1 MLTLEPAVVLR
12 GPSLSSLSAT
22 SAAKEDRKRMS
33 SSSSSSSGIKMR
45 QVKLITSQ
53 MRRKKRA
60 TAVQMW
66 DHVEDRASRRDLANK
81 QIYQIKKKILRAEQ
95 NSDLVQLYAA
105 LPETGN
111 AAVYA
116 TGNVDFRHGMLAFGN
131 IVAFL
136 QDNGGKV
143 NKKLNF
149 CVKDAWDE
157 VTGADGIEL
166 IRHLRTTLLRIGL
179 EGDLLDRL
187 DAALQRGLVRGGG
200 SELKRV
206 VALHL
211 TPALKGLSAAIEAL
225 EGDQM
230 LSTITGSDTEMDEDE
245 DSSSDETGNGE
256 EEDDDDDDGND
267 GNDGNDD
274 EMTQVGQY
282 QAEDSATL
290 MANLSSLNTSVL
302 AWFDLDI
309 STDEKVRALMA
320 IDDAERSRLEGIS
333 QDDAAGSGGKNAD
346 WLCARAP
353 NGICRQTG
361 SAIDRARRKQPSHL
375 KSQVGVAP
383 DGTEVKAWGATASMQ
398 YGTDHEKDGFAGVRA
413 FFDDWFKTTYCV
425 QYGTEYSECEIAYE
439 GDMGI
444 FVWEA
449 DNTFAYSPDGRIT
462 VTLPDKTELVWL
474 VEIKCPPSKKDY
486 DTTSLSP
493 ILGEH
498 NIPGVEGK
506 QPLTSAYYCQV
517 QLGMQILN
525 IQSTIFAVWTEKH
538 TVNSKESVQV
548 QFIERNQPFI
558 DAMMSDAGDYFW
570 NHYIPRL
577 SQCAC
582 PKLFSGA

>member
-45 QVKLITSQ
+45 QVKVITSQ

-66 DHVEDRASRRDLANK
+66 DHVEDRRSRRDLANK

-256 EEDDDDDDGND
+256 EEDDDDDGND

-425 QYGTEYSECEIAYE
+425 QYGIEYSECEIAYE

-449 DNTFAYSPDGRIT
+449 DNTFAYSPDGRRAAIPKC
-462 VTLPDKTELVWL
+462 VVKPIF
-474 VEIKCPPSKKDY
+474 EIIVFACSYTCVQRFNVRSSKAVQCPRIEPNDNARHFH
-486 DTTSLSP
+486 
-493 ILGEH
+493 ER
-498 NIPGVEGK
+498 
-506 QPLTSAYYCQV
+506 PLEQ
-517 QLGMQILN
+517 
-525 IQSTIFAVWTEKH
+525 TIA
-538 TVNSKESVQV
+538 
-548 QFIERNQPFI
+548 
-558 DAMMSDAGDYFW
+558 D
-570 NHYIPRL
+570 
-577 SQCAC
+577 
-582 PKLFSGA
+582 

>member
-1 MLTLEPAVVLR
+1 
-12 GPSLSSLSAT
+12 
-22 SAAKEDRKRMS
+22 
-33 SSSSSSSGIKMR
+33 MR

-53 MRRKKRA
+53 MQRKKRA

-66 DHVEDRASRRDLANK
+66 DHVEDRRSRRDLANK

-211 TPALKGLSAAIEAL
+211 TPALQGLSAAIEAL

-256 EEDDDDDDGND
+256 DDDDDDDDGND

-274 EMTQVGQY
+274 EMEDNEE
-282 QAEDSATL
+282 AE
-290 MANLSSLNTSVL
+290 
-302 AWFDLDI
+302 
-309 STDEKVRALMA
+309 EKGGN
-320 IDDAERSRLEGIS
+320 E
-333 QDDAAGSGGKNAD
+333 DAAA
-346 WLCARAP
+346 A
-353 NGICRQTG
+353 
-361 SAIDRARRKQPSHL
+361 
-375 KSQVGVAP
+375 
-383 DGTEVKAWGATASMQ
+383 ATAP
-398 YGTDHEKDGFAGVRA
+398 TR
-413 FFDDWFKTTYCV
+413 
-425 QYGTEYSECEIAYE
+425 
-439 GDMGI
+439 
-444 FVWEA
+444 
-449 DNTFAYSPDGRIT
+449 R
-462 VTLPDKTELVWL
+462 
-474 VEIKCPPSKKDY
+474 
-486 DTTSLSP
+486 
-493 ILGEH
+493 
-498 NIPGVEGK
+498 
-506 QPLTSAYYCQV
+506 
-517 QLGMQILN
+517 
-525 IQSTIFAVWTEKH
+525 ST
-538 TVNSKESVQV
+538 
-548 QFIERNQPFI
+548 RN
-558 DAMMSDAGDYFW
+558 
-570 NHYIPRL
+570 
-577 SQCAC
+577 
-582 PKLFSGA
+582 K

>member
-1 MLTLEPAVVLR
+1 M
-12 GPSLSSLSAT
+12 SSLSAT

-33 SSSSSSSGIKMR
+33 SSSSSSSGMKMR

-60 TAVQMW
+60 TALQMW

-105 LPETGN
+105 IPETGN

-143 NKKLNF
+143 KKKLNF

-211 TPALKGLSAAIEAL
+211 TPALQGLSAAIEAL

-256 EEDDDDDDGND
+256 DDDDDDDGND

-274 EMTQVGQY
+274 EMKDNEE
-282 QAEDSATL
+282 A
-290 MANLSSLNTSVL
+290 
-302 AWFDLDI
+302 
-309 STDEKVRALMA
+309 
-320 IDDAERSRLEGIS
+320 
-333 QDDAAGSGGKNAD
+333 GGKGGNEEGGNSQAAAAAA
-346 WLCARAP
+346 LLGEQAP
-353 NGICRQTG
+353 
-361 SAIDRARRKQPSHL
+361 
-375 KSQVGVAP
+375 AP
-383 DGTEVKAWGATASMQ
+383 AAPAAAAATAPTRRS
-398 YGTDHEKDGFAGVRA
+398 TRNK
-413 FFDDWFKTTYCV
+413 
-425 QYGTEYSECEIAYE
+425 
-439 GDMGI
+439 
-444 FVWEA
+444 
-449 DNTFAYSPDGRIT
+449 
-462 VTLPDKTELVWL
+462 
-474 VEIKCPPSKKDY
+474 
-486 DTTSLSP
+486 
-493 ILGEH
+493 
-498 NIPGVEGK
+498 GK
-506 QPLTSAYYCQV
+506 
-517 QLGMQILN
+517 
-525 IQSTIFAVWTEKH
+525 
-538 TVNSKESVQV
+538 
-548 QFIERNQPFI
+548 
-558 DAMMSDAGDYFW
+558 
-570 NHYIPRL
+570 
-577 SQCAC
+577 
-582 PKLFSGA
+582 